1 VLQGKKM
8 ELIGQK
14 KPSLESDLAADSKE
28 GYDSIDNL
36 QYRVERYGKAKKRT
50 MDNCTW
56 LNEYRNS
63 LADISTKGK
72 LGRKSYKV
80 LESLEVQKLEGDL
93 CGCGNWMLFRH
104 YYKID
109 LVRLANIKTCKKPLM
124 CQLCAIR
131 RASKSLQAYLNR
143 FEVIVAEKPDLKP
156 YFLTLTVTNGDDLK
170 ERFEHLKS
178 SFNKYNLRR
187 RKFLSTGTR
196 FCELNKIHG
205 AVYSYEFTNKDNGW
219 HPHLHILCLCNP
231 NDLPDFPID
240 GTGRQKSL
248 SKLSLEWGQITKDS
262 FIVDFRP
269 ISGIKGFIEVF
280 KYALKFSDL
289 SPELNYHAYRVLKGK
304 RLTGAFGLFRGV
316 TVPEEMTDDLIKDQ
330 PYMELFYKYTRSGYS
345 LTGTK
350 KVDGENLTLLND
362 LKEKHSFPKDR
373 VKPKAITVKKKIKI
387 KSVVKIE
394 NPDQVLRVSEFTQGE
409 KWYTCSNCG
418 CVFEDVFRDLT
429 HVDCEDCGSRVSTI
443 PIPIMIPSEE
453 EE

>member
-1 VLQGKKM
+1 M
-8 ELIGQK
+8 ELIGKK
-14 KPSLESDLAADSKE
+14 KPSLESRLQSDSKE
-28 GYDSIDNL
+28 GFDGIDNL
-36 QYRVERYGKAKKRT
+36 QYRVERYGRAKKRT

-56 LNEYRNS
+56 LKEYRNS

-156 YFLTLTVTNGDDLK
+156 YFLTLTVTNGNDLK

-187 RKFLSTGTR
+187 RKFLFSGKG
-196 FCELNKIHG
+196 FCELNKVHG

-231 NDLPDFPID
+231 NDLPDFPIG
-240 GTGRQKSL
+240 GTGKQKSN
-248 SKLSLEWGQITKDS
+248 SKLSLEWGKITKDS

-269 ISGIKGFIEVF
+269 IDGINGFIEVF

-289 SPELNYHAYRVLKGK
+289 SPELNYEAYRILKGK

-373 VKPKAITVKKKIKI
+373 VKPKAITVKKKINI

-418 CVFEDVFRDLT
+418 CVFEDVFRDLK

-443 PIPIMIPSEE
+443 PIPIMIPTEE
-453 EE
+453 EDGV